1 MKITN
6 HFRMNMNF
14 PTHGPVVCANLR
26 RSVGFVPKAQRVYL
40 FDPQLIDQETVRIL
54 GRTQLG
60 SLEELTVGWDDLEH
74 VRVEPVPYVI
84 AGKMFQAS
92 VEENERFAAAIRS
105 GRVREVNDWSVDLS

>member
-26 RSVGFVPKAQRVYL
+26 RAVGFVPKAQRVYL
-40 FDPQLIDQETVRIL
+40 YDPHLIDQDTVRIL

-60 SLEELTVGWDDLEH
+60 SLEELTVGWEDLEH
-74 VRVEPVPYVI
+74 IRVEPVPFVI

-92 VEENERFAAAIRS
+92 VEDNERFAAAIRS